1 MVMLNVRAH
10 NNSLNSKM
18 KKNIYNFSFILPICN
33 SFQFF
38 FFLIWKGYMYNFILC
53 AIMVK
58 TK

>member
-18 KKNIYNFSFILPICN
+18 KKKIYNFSFILPICN
-33 SFQFF
+33 SFQF